1 MPLAE
6 GREVSA
12 VTADGVPVALSPE
25 ALFPF
30 PTTAPVP
37 FILTPRLLPSECR
50 RPVTSS
56 PNSLVLALC
65 PLTVAP
71 QPDLTAC
78 EQRALSGPAS
88 APSRSRLAVP
98 CTVPPG
104 DGAHLM
110 RLASAHRWTCPRAHC
125 PLGPRASPAARFLS
139 PSALGARG
147 ASSASPHVPEGKAP
161 VSLCTPGPG
170 SGHMAAKRWPS
181 GSGKGRKAASR
192 GGDGQCF
199 AVRRRGLSSALSGA
213 PSAGRSPSLAG
224 VLAVPDQRLGLLVL
238 ALSTSCATA

>member
-1 MPLAE
+1 M
-6 GREVSA
+6 
-12 VTADGVPVALSPE
+12 SPE

-88 APSRSRLAVP
+88 APSRLRLAVP

-147 ASSASPHVPEGKAP
+147 ASSASPHVPEGEAP

-192 GGDGQCF
+192 GGDGHCF